1 MENVT
6 YRDARLDDAEQLAR
20 VARDT
25 FVDTFGRLYRSE
37 DLQAFLAK
45 TRSLDATMRYLADP
59 ATRHHLALEGD
70 KIIGFADL
78 GEFKLPYDPGQRRP
92 TELHRLY
99 LAAVAK
105 GKGVADR
112 LMEWTIA
119 EARTLGAD
127 DLYLGVWSANERAQR
142 FYRRH
147 GFEIVGEYLFPV
159 GEQMDEE
166 YIMRRAV

>member
-1 MENVT
+1 
-6 YRDARLDDAEQLAR
+6 
-20 VARDT
+20 
-25 FVDTFGRLYRSE
+25 
-37 DLQAFLAK
+37 
-45 TRSLDATMRYLADP
+45 
-59 ATRHHLALEGD
+59 
-70 KIIGFADL
+70 
-78 GEFKLPYDPGQRRP
+78 
-92 TELHRLY
+92 LHRLY